1 MKNTIIVIFVTA
13 VGLLGLMWWG
23 FQNSGNVNSATANT
37 YPGQEQQAG
46 AESALVASEKLY
58 DFGTISMSKGNV
70 TYRFGITNPTD
81 KDIVVSEVVT
91 SCMCTAAYIVE
102 GNLKTGPFGMPGMGF
117 APKANM
123 LVKAGETRN
132 IDVVYDPNAHGPAGV
147 GFIDRF
153 VNLTDTNGG
162 TLQLE
167 IKAVVT
173 P

>member
-23 FQNSGNVNSATANT
+23 AQNTTSGS
-37 YPGQEQQAG
+37 PLSQEQSG
-46 AESALVASEKLY
+46 GESVLVASEKLY
-58 DFGTISMSKGNV
+58 DFGTISMSKGKV
-70 TYRFGITNPTD
+70 AHTFAVTNPTD
-81 KDIVVSEVVT
+81 KDILVSDLTT

-102 GNLKTGPFGMPGMGF
+102 GNSRIGPFGMPGMGY

-123 LVKAGETRN
+123 SIKAGETRN

-153 VNLTDTNGG
+153 VYLADTNGK
-162 TLQLE
+162 TLELE
-167 IKAVVT
+167 IKAIAT